1 VRRTAAAVA
10 LLVLLALTGCT
21 SSHRAASPPSPSP
34 TGTPSGTTA
43 PTPHGDYTA
52 PPPTLPVP
60 GVAVTM
66 STAAA
71 PWPAPAV
78 IDQGA
83 RSADYVAAA
92 GLPYGEEVTKVH
104 YHAHLDVIID
114 GQPQPVPAYIGF
126 VAKGRS
132 AVGLSAL
139 HTHQVDGIIHIENS
153 VPATFLLGQF
163 FDEWGVRFSNECVG
177 SYCSGGG
184 KELGVFVN
192 GQRQTGDVKRI
203 VLAKHQEIAVVY
215 GTADQLAKPP
225 SSYHFTN
232 GE

>member
-1 VRRTAAAVA
+1 VKRLALSLALLAVA
-10 LLVLLALTGCT
+10 GCT
-21 SSHRAASPPSPSP
+21 ASHRAAPLPTP
-34 TGTPSGTTA
+34 TGTNGGTPTS
-43 PTPHGDYTA
+43 TPHADYTA

-60 GVAVTM
+60 GSDVTM

-71 PWPAPAV
+71 PWPAPAI

-83 RSADYVAAA
+83 HSAAYVAAA

-114 GQPQPVPAYIGF
+114 GKPVPVPAYIGF
-126 VAKGRS
+126 VTKGNR
-132 AVGLSAL
+132 ALGLSAL

-163 FDEWGVRFSNECVG
+163 FDEWGVRFTNDCVG
-177 SYCSGGG
+177 SYCSGGD
-184 KELGVFVN
+184 KQFAVFVN
-192 GQRQTGDVKRI
+192 GQRQTGDVTHL

-215 GTADQLAKPP
+215 GTPDQVSKAP
-225 SSYHFTN
+225 SSYHFTG

>member
-1 VRRTAAAVA
+1 
-10 LLVLLALTGCT
+10 
-21 SSHRAASPPSPSP
+21 
-34 TGTPSGTTA
+34 
-43 PTPHGDYTA
+43 
-52 PPPTLPVP
+52 
-60 GVAVTM
+60 M

-78 IDQGA
+78 VDQGA
-83 RSADYVAAA
+83 HSADYVAAA
-92 GLPYGEEVTKVH
+92 GLPYGEEVTTVH

-132 AVGLSAL
+132 ALGLSAL

-163 FDEWGVRFSNECVG
+163 FDEWGVRFTNDCVG
-177 SYCSGGG
+177 SYCTGSG
-184 KELGVFVN
+184 KEFAVFVN
-192 GQRQTGDVKRI
+192 GQRQTGDVTRI
-203 VLAKHQEIAVVY
+203 VLGKHQEIAVVY
-215 GTADQLAKPP
+215 GTPDQLSKAP

>member
-1 VRRTAAAVA
+1 
-10 LLVLLALTGCT
+10 
-21 SSHRAASPPSPSP
+21 
-34 TGTPSGTTA
+34 
-43 PTPHGDYTA
+43 
-52 PPPTLPVP
+52 
-60 GVAVTM
+60 M
-66 STAAA
+66 STAPA

-78 IDQGA
+78 VDQGA
-83 RSADYVAAA
+83 HSADYVAAA

-114 GQPQPVPAYIGF
+114 GTAVPVPAYIGF

-132 AVGLSAL
+132 AIGLSAL

-163 FDEWGVRFSNECVG
+163 FTEWGVRFTNDCVG
-177 SYCSGGG
+177 SYCTGSG
-184 KELGVFVN
+184 KQFAVFVN
-192 GQRQTGDVKRI
+192 GQRQTGDVTRI

-215 GTADQLAKPP
+215 GTADQLAKAP